1 MSPDP
6 SISDVTD
13 LSESNAHGLE
23 SMQEGSMDMEDGS
36 RDQPQT
42 GSESIQRT
50 FEYPKLAAGTAD
62 KADGDTMGAMVDVS
76 SNEELVKGVM
86 NGGGDQNVIQA
97 SAGPSSMQRAPY
109 VQTMINSQSIINQ
122 TSSSESMDARK
133 RRRLANFVPFKP
145 PIIVNS
151 QAIQQRQNVSG
162 EREPSLNAS
171 ISRQPIEESAIPMTG
186 LSLNN
191 VFGEAP
197 LLSRK

>member
-23 SMQEGSMDMEDGS
+23 PMQEGSMDMEDGS

-62 KADGDTMGAMVDVS
+62 KADGDSMGAMVDVS

-97 SAGPSSMQRAPY
+97 SAAPSSMQRAPY
-109 VQTMINSQSIINQ
+109 MQTMINSQSIINQ

-162 EREPSLNAS
+162 EQEPSLNAS